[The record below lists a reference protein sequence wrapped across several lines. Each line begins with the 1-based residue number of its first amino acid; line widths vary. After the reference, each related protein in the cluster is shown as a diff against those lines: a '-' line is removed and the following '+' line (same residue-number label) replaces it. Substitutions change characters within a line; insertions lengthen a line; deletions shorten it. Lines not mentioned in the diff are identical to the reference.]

1 MELKKEKYFY
11 ESQLKKKDGLIKS
24 NKEYYE
30 SEANIIKEKFRKKE
44 EDLTNEMT
52 SQIHSLEV
60 EVNRLRT
67 VEKTLKN

>member
-30 SEANIIKEKFRKKE
+30 SEANTIKEKFRKKE
-44 EDLTNEMT
+44 EDITNEMT

>member
-30 SEANIIKEKFRKKE
+30 SEANTIKEKFRTKE
-44 EDLTNEMT
+44 EDITNEMT